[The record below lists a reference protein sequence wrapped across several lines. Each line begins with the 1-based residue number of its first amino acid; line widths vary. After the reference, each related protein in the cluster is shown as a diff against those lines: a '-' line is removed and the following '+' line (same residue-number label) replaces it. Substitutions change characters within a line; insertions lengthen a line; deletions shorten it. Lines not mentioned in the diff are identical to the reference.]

1 MDPIKQTDA
10 DPWEELE
17 RIIAVS
23 DRVRLAAFLDST
35 QPAETARAISRL
47 SQADQTS
54 LLGLLS
60 PADAADLLEEVTEIQ
75 AADLIEDL
83 SPDHAAAILDEM
95 QSDQQ
100 ADVLAELDEANA
112 EAILQRMRPSEADD
126 VRQLLTYPPDTA
138 GGIMITEFL
147 AYAATRTVGYVL
159 DDMRAHG
166 EKYSDYDV
174 QYAFVTSPSGE
185 LGGVLRLRE
194 MLFAQPDQR
203 VGDLMQANPLSLS
216 VSASLEELQQFFEDH
231 DFLAVPVVDE
241 RRRLVGV
248 VLRLSV
254 QEATDKRA
262 NRTFFNF
269 VGIVGREELRS
280 MPLYARASRRLSWL
294 SINVLLNIVA
304 ASVIAL
310 YQETLERAII
320 LAVFLPIISDM
331 SGCSGNQAVA
341 VSIRELSLGFVKPFE
356 FVYVLTKE
364 MSVGVI
370 NGFMLGLLLGGVTLL
385 WKGNAYLGLVVG
397 GSLALNTVLA
407 VALGGLLPLGLRSLK
422 FDPALASGPILT
434 TVTDMCGFL
443 ILLSLATAVLPR
455 LAG

>member
-1 MDPIKQTDA
+1 MDPIQETDA

-17 RIIAVS
+17 RIIAAA
-23 DRVRLAAFLDST
+23 DRTRLEAFLDT
-35 QPAETARAISRL
+35 TKPAETARAISRL
-47 SQADQTS
+47 SQEDQTT
-54 LLGLLS
+54 LLGLLE
-60 PADAADLLEEVTEIQ
+60 PGDAADLLEEVTEIQ

-83 SPDHAAAILDEM
+83 APDHAAAILDEM

-100 ADVLAELDEANA
+100 ADVLAELDEDNA
-112 EAILQRMRPSEADD
+112 EAILQHMRPAEAED

-147 AYAATRTVGYVL
+147 AYAAARTVGEVL

-174 QYAFVTSPSGE
+174 QYAFVTTPNRE
-185 LGGVLRLRE
+185 LRGVLRLRE
-194 MLFAQPDQR
+194 MLFAQPDQP
-203 VGDLMQANPLSLS
+203 VGDLMQTEPMS
-216 VSASLEELQQFFEDH
+216 VSVHAGLEELQQFFEDQ
-231 DFLAVPVVDE
+231 DFLAVPVTDDGG
-241 RRRLVGV
+241 RLVGV

-269 VGIVGREELRS
+269 VGIVGREELRT

-294 SINVLLNIVA
+294 SINVVLNIVA

-356 FVYVLTKE
+356 FGYVLTKE
-364 MSVGVI
+364 MTVGVI
-370 NGFMLGLLLGGVTLL
+370 NGAMLGLLLGGAALL
-385 WKGNAYLGLVVG
+385 WKGNPYLGLVVG
-397 GSLALNTVLA
+397 GALALNTILA
-407 VALGGLLPLGLRSLK
+407 VTLGGVLPLGLRSLK

-443 ILLSLATAVLPR
+443 ILLSLATASLSH